1 MLNVLTVQ
9 LLTPEQRSEEFINN
23 NCRYVQLGL
32 FISIRW
38 QKFKYSSYFAQG
50 FTSRDIVASICY
62 ASAH

>member
-32 FISIRW
+32 FISIR
-38 QKFKYSSYFAQG
+38 
-50 FTSRDIVASICY
+50 
-62 ASAH
+62 